1 MQNSPIFIAVDEI
14 LCYLWDPIGVSSDG
28 TPQTRDEYTSYVPE
42 IVKLLEDGAAAQQ
55 IADNLDRI
63 EVEQMGL
70 DSDKGR
76 NRGISEL
83 LIDKYRFLVERSR

>member
-1 MQNSPIFIAVDEI
+1 MQNSPVFIAVDEI

>member
-1 MQNSPIFIAVDEI
+1 MQNSPLFIAVDEI

>member
-1 MQNSPIFIAVDEI
+1 MQNSPLFIAVDEI
-14 LCYLWDPIGVSSDG
+14 LCYLCDPIGVSSDG

-42 IVKLLEDGAAAQQ
+42 IVKLLEDGADAQQ
-55 IADNLDRI
+55 IADSLDRI

-70 DSDKGR
+70 DGNKGR

>member
-1 MQNSPIFIAVDEI
+1 MQNSPLFIAVDEI

-42 IVKLLEDGAAAQQ
+42 IVKLLEDGADAQQ